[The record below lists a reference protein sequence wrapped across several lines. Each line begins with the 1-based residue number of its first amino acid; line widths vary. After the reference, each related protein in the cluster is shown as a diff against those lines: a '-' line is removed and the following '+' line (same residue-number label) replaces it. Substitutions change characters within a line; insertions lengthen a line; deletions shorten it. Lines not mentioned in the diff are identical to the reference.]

1 MRKYYEKDDVMERP
15 VNLKHLYY
23 FWKVATLGGVV
34 RAGGAIHV
42 SPQTLSGQI
51 KILEDR
57 LGTLLFN
64 RVGRSLELTEAGRLA
79 LEYAEEIF
87 ALGSEMSHVLRNLTE
102 STCQDFRVGVTNTLN
117 KAMVFRLLKPVLTE
131 SADFRLV
138 CQEGTLEQLLAELAL
153 RHLDVIISDT
163 PVPAGNPVRV
173 SSQKLFES
181 GLVFVAHRD
190 VAARVTQPFPQ
201 CLEELPVL
209 LPGKETL
216 LRGRLDAWFD
226 RQHLQIKATG
236 EFDDSALMTA
246 FGWEAVGAFPLPV
259 ALLGEQQA
267 RGDLELL
274 GYVDGLALQYTLIT
288 VSRHA
293 VHEAVRLLK
302 GEALGLN

>member
-1 MRKYYEKDDVMERP
+1 MNERP

-34 RAGGAIHV
+34 RAGEAIHV

-57 LGTLLFN
+57 LGALLFN
-64 RVGRSLELTEAGRLA
+64 RTGRNLELTDAGRLA

-87 ALGSEMSHVLRNLTE
+87 ALGSEMAHVLRNLTE
-102 STCQDFRVGVTNTLN
+102 NTCQEFRVGVTNTLN
-117 KAMVFRLLKPVLTE
+117 KALVFRLLKPVLTE
-131 SADFRLV
+131 SVDFRLV
-138 CQEGTLEQLLAELAL
+138 CQESTLDALLGELAV
-153 RHLDVIISDT
+153 RRLDVIISDM
-163 PVPAGNPVRV
+163 PLPAGSPVRV
-173 SSQKLFES
+173 SSRKLFES

-190 VAARVTQPFPQ
+190 VAARVSRPFPK
-201 CLEELPVL
+201 CLEDIPVL

-226 RQHLQIKATG
+226 RQHLQIKAAG

-246 FGWEAVGAFPLPV
+246 FGWEAVGAFPIPM
-259 ALLGEQQA
+259 ALLAEQQA
-267 RGDLELL
+267 RGELELL
-274 GYVDGLALQYTLIT
+274 GPVDGLMLQYTAIT

-293 VHEAVRLLK
+293 AHDAVRLLN
-302 GEALGLN
+302 GDAQDANDTL

>member
-1 MRKYYEKDDVMERP
+1 MERP

-23 FWKVATLGGVV
+23 FWKVATIGGVM
-34 RAGGAIHV
+34 RAGAAIHI

-51 KILEDR
+51 KLLEDR

-64 RVGRSLELTEAGRLA
+64 RVGRSLELTQAGRLA

-87 ALGSEMSHVLRNLTE
+87 ALGSEMAHVLRNLNE
-102 STCQDFRVGVTNTLN
+102 NSCQDFRVGVTNTLN

-131 SADFRLV
+131 SADFRLI
-138 CQEGTLEQLLAELAL
+138 CQEGALEQLLAELAL
-153 RHLDVIISDT
+153 RRLDVIISDT

-173 SSQKLFES
+173 SSRKLFES
-181 GLVFVAHRD
+181 GLVFVARQN
-190 VAARVTQPFPQ
+190 VAAGATRPFPQ
-201 CLEELPVL
+201 CLEDLPVL

-226 RQHLQIKATG
+226 RQHLQIRAAG

-246 FGWEAVGAFPLPV
+246 FGWEGVGAFPLPI
-259 ALLGEQQA
+259 ALLAEQQS

-274 GYVDGLALQYTLIT
+274 GTVDGLTLQYTAIS

-293 VHEAVRLLK
+293 AHEADRLLK
-302 GEALGLN
+302 GHALDSINAV